1 MAAIDAGMHIL
12 EVADA
17 TNQPWKIHGTD
28 SQVRHPSVMK

>member
-1 MAAIDAGMHIL
+1 MHIL